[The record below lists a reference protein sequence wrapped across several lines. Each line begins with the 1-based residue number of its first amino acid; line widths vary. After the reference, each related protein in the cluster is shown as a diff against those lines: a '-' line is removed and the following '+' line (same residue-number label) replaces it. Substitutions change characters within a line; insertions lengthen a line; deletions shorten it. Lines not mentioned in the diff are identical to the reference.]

1 MSDTARAGPPAAPFA
16 PLVVIPVYDH
26 EHAIG
31 AVVRGVLAS
40 GLPCLLVDDGS
51 HPACAQALDALAAGY
66 PAQVT
71 LLRLPVNQGKGGAML
86 AGFAEA
92 ARRGHSHVLQID
104 ADGQHDPTDIPRFV
118 ALSRQ
123 HPDAV
128 ICGIPAYDDSV
139 PKARLY
145 GRYATHI
152 WVWINTL
159 SLQIRDSMCG
169 FRLYPLAPVTALV
182 GEETIGRRMDFDS
195 EILVRLFWRDV
206 PVISLATR
214 VTYPSDGVSHF
225 DVWRDNVRIS
235 RMHTRL
241 FFGMLWRAPRLL
253 WRRITGAPRAGAPRA

>member
-1 MSDTARAGPPAAPFA
+1 MLE

-31 AVVRGVLAS
+31 AVVQGVRAS

-51 HPACAQALDALAAGY
+51 HPACAQVLQALAQAH
-66 PAQVT
+66 PDQVS
-71 LLRLPVNQGKGGAML
+71 LLRLAVNQGKGGAML

-92 ARRGHSHVLQID
+92 ARRGHTHVLQID
-104 ADGQHDPTDIPRFV
+104 ADGQHDPADIPRFV
-118 ALSRQ
+118 SLATQ
-123 HPDAV
+123 HPQAV
-128 ICGIPAYDDSV
+128 ICGIPVYDDSV

-169 FRLYPLAPVTALV
+169 FRLYPLAPVTGLV

-195 EILVRLFWRDV
+195 EILVRLFWRGV
-206 PVISLATR
+206 QVISLPTR

-241 FFGMLWRAPRLL
+241 FFGMVWRLPRLL
-253 WRRITGAPRAGAPRA
+253 ARKARGGRA

>member
-1 MSDTARAGPPAAPFA
+1 MPAAPFA

-31 AVVRGVLAS
+31 AVLRGVLAS

-51 HPACAQALDALAAGY
+51 HPGCAQVLDVLATAHA
-66 PAQVT
+66 PQVA
-71 LLRLPVNQGKGGAML
+71 LLRLPHNQGKGGAML

-92 ARRGHSHVLQID
+92 ARRSHSHVLQID
-104 ADGQHDPTDIPRFV
+104 ADGQHDPGDIPRFV
-118 ALSRQ
+118 ALARQ

-128 ICGIPAYDDSV
+128 ICGIPAYDASV

-159 SLQIRDSMCG
+159 SLHIRDSMCG
-169 FRLYPLAPVTALV
+169 FRLYPLAPVTRLV

-206 PVISLATR
+206 PVISLPTR

-241 FFGMLWRAPRLL
+241 FFGMLPRAPRLL
-253 WRRITGAPRAGAPRA
+253 WRRLRGAAPAGAPPA

>member
-51 HPACAQALDALAAGY
+51 HPGCAQALDALAAGY

-71 LLRLPVNQGKGGAML
+71 VLRLPVNQGKGGAML

-128 ICGIPAYDDSV
+128 ICGIPTYDDSV

-253 WRRITGAPRAGAPRA
+253 WRRIAGAPPAGAPRA

>member
-1 MSDTARAGPPAAPFA
+1 MLE

-31 AVVRGVLAS
+31 AVVQGVRAS

-51 HPACAQALDALAAGY
+51 HPACAQVLQALAQAD
-66 PAQVT
+66 PRQVT
-71 LLRLPVNQGKGGAML
+71 LLRLAVNQGKGGAML

-104 ADGQHDPTDIPRFV
+104 ADGQHDPADIPRFL
-118 ALSRQ
+118 ALATQ
-123 HPDAV
+123 YPQAV

-145 GRYATHI
+145 GRYATHV

-169 FRLYPLAPVTALV
+169 FRLYPLAPVTRLV

-195 EILVRLFWRDV
+195 EILVRLFWRGV
-206 PVISLATR
+206 QVISVPTR

-241 FFGMLWRAPRLL
+241 FFGMLRRAPRLL
-253 WRRITGAPRAGAPRA
+253 WRRVAGTAAA

>member
-1 MSDTARAGPPAAPFA
+1 MAEPTVAPL
-16 PLVVIPVYDH
+16 LVVIPVYDH
-26 EHAIG
+26 EHAI
-31 AVVRGVLAS
+31 ATVVQGVLAA

-51 HPACAQALDALAAGY
+51 RASCAQVLDRLAAVHA
-66 PAQVT
+66 PQVA

-92 ARRGHSHVLQID
+92 ARRGHCQVLQID
-104 ADGQHDPTDIPRFV
+104 ADGQHATADIPRFA
-118 ALSRQ
+118 ALAAQHRQ
-123 HPDAV
+123 AV
-128 ICGIPAYDDSV
+128 ICGTPVYDESV

-169 FRLYPLAPVTALV
+169 FRVYPLAPVTRLI
-182 GEETIGRRMDFDS
+182 GEETLGRRMDFDS
-195 EILVRLFWRDV
+195 EILVRLFWRGV
-206 PVISLATR
+206 PVINLPTR

-225 DVWRDNVRIS
+225 DVWRDNVLIS

-241 FFGMLWRAPRLL
+241 FFGMLRRAPRLL
-253 WRRITGAPRAGAPRA
+253 WWRLRGTGPV